1 MRYSRDFREK
11 VMAVKAAEQ
20 LSVREAAE
28 RFGIHFNSVQ
38 RWSKRLDAKPCG
50 PKQGFRTLDLAQL
63 RDFYARNNG
72 AYQAE
77 AAAHFG
83 VGRATIWRGIQ
94 RLRWSHQKNV
104 GASQGEYTKKA

>member
-1 MRYSRDFREK
+1 MRYSRDFRDK

-20 LSVREAAE
+20 LSVRDVAE

-38 RWSKRLDAKPCG
+38 RWSKRLEAKPCG
-50 PKQGFRTLDLAQL
+50 PKQGFRTLDLAKL
-63 RDFYARNNG
+63 HDFYARNKD

-94 RLRWSHQKNV
+94 RLRWSHKKNV
-104 GASQGEYTKKA
+104 GAPQSKYTKEA